1 MSNDR
6 LDLDNVFDPQ
16 KSNSPEAA
24 LEKAVSKSPKPVAGV
39 DHYPRR
45 TDIDPKAA
53 KRAERQVATMF
64 GLSAFSTILFV
75 VAYVTIDASDRI
87 ALPLFGVTSTSNL
100 VLGLT
105 FGTAIFLIGVGA
117 IHWAKKLMSDVEL
130 VQERKEMKPK
140 IEDQQEALELAR
152 LGSQESGI
160 GERKL
165 IRRTLLGALG
175 LFPLPFIVMLR
186 DLGPAP
192 KGELNTTAWTGG
204 LPIVTDIAYQ
214 KIRPDDIPVGNLIS
228 AMPENILEIQ
238 HEEHTLN
245 ERGKSAIILVRMR
258 PEDIK
263 SQQGEGWDYQGIL
276 AFSKICTHAGC
287 PIALYEQR
295 THHLLCPCHQSIF
308 DLSDSGKAIFGP
320 ARRRLPQL
328 AIEVNREG
336 YLVARAGF
344 QEPIGPSFWE
354 RSS

>member
-1 MSNDR
+1 MTNDR
-6 LDLDNVFDPQ
+6 LDLDNVFDPD
-16 KSNSPEAA
+16 KNNSSETA
-24 LEKAVSKSPKPVAGV
+24 LEKSISKAPVVAPGIN
-39 DHYPRR
+39 HYPRR

-53 KRAERQVATMF
+53 KRAERQVAAMF
-64 GLSAFSTILFV
+64 ALSGFFTILFIV
-75 VAYVTIDASDRI
+75 GYVAIDATARI
-87 ALPLFGVTSTSNL
+87 SLPLFGVTSTSNL
-100 VLGLT
+100 FLGLT
-105 FGTAIFLIGVGA
+105 FGTAILLIGTGA

-130 VQERKEMKPK
+130 VQERKQMQPK
-140 IEDQQEALELAR
+140 IEDQQEALEMAR
-152 LGSQESGI
+152 IGAQESGI

-175 LFPLPFIVMLR
+175 LFPLPFVVMLR

-192 KGELNTTAWTGG
+192 RGELKSTAWTRG
-204 LPIVTDIAYQ
+204 LPIVTDISYQ
-214 KIRPDDIPVGNLIS
+214 KIRPDDIPVGNLVS

-238 HEEHTLN
+238 HQDHNLN

-258 PEDIK
+258 PEEIK

-308 DLSDSGKAIFGP
+308 DLSDSAQAIFGP

-328 AIEVNREG
+328 AIEVNSEG
-336 YLVARAGF
+336 YLVARADF
-344 QEPIGPSFWE
+344 QEPVGPSFWE
-354 RSS
+354 RS

>member
-1 MSNDR
+1 MSDDK
-6 LDLDNVFDPQ
+6 LDLDNIFDP
-16 KSNSPEAA
+16 
-24 LEKAVSKSPKPVAGV
+24 EKNNQPTNELVKTESKAPTLAKGI

-64 GLSAFSTILFV
+64 ALSGLFTILFI
-75 VAYVTIDASDRI
+75 VAYIAIPATSRI
-87 ALPLFGVTSTSNL
+87 SLPLFGVTSTSNL
-100 VLGLT
+100 FLGTT
-105 FGTAIFLIGVGA
+105 FGFAILLIGIGA
-117 IHWAKKLMSDVEL
+117 IHWAKKLMSDVEF
-130 VQERKEMKPK
+130 VQERKEIRPK
-140 IEDQQEALELAR
+140 LEDQQAALEMAR
-152 LGSQESGI
+152 IGGVESGI

-175 LFPLPFIVMLR
+175 LFPLPFLVLLR

-192 KGELNTTAWTGG
+192 RGELSTTAWTRG
-204 LPIVTDIAYQ
+204 LAVVTDIAYD
-214 KIRPDDIPVGNLIS
+214 KVRPEDIPVGNLIS

-258 PEDIK
+258 PEEIK

-308 DLSDSGKAIFGP
+308 DLSDSAQAIFGP
-320 ARRRLPQL
+320 ARRKLPQL
-328 AIEVNREG
+328 PIEINNEG
-336 YLVARAGF
+336 FIVARAGF
-344 QEPIGPSFWE
+344 QEPVGPSFWE
-354 RSS
+354 RS

>member
-1 MSNDR
+1 MSENK
-6 LDLDNVFDPQ
+6 LDLNNIFDPDENNQ
-16 KSNSPEAA
+16 SSSELAKPES
-24 LEKAVSKSPKPVAGV
+24 KAPTVAKGIN
-39 DHYPRR
+39 HYPRR

-64 GLSAFSTILFV
+64 GLSALFTILFI
-75 VAYVTIDASDRI
+75 VAYVAIPSSARI
-87 ALPLFGVTSTSNL
+87 SLPVFGVTSTSNL
-100 VLGLT
+100 ILGLT
-105 FGTAIFLIGVGA
+105 FGLAILLIGIGA

-130 VQERKEMKPK
+130 VQERKVMQPK
-140 IEDQQEALELAR
+140 LEEQQAALDLAR
-152 LGSQESGI
+152 VGGQESGI

-165 IRRTLLGALG
+165 IRRTLLGALS
-175 LFPLPFIVMLR
+175 LFPLPFVVMLR

-192 KGELNTTAWTGG
+192 RGELKETAWTRG
-204 LPIVTDIAYQ
+204 LAVVTDVAYE
-214 KIRPDDIPVGNLIS
+214 KIRPEDIPVGNLVS
-228 AMPENILEIQ
+228 AHPENIMEIQ
-238 HEEHTLN
+238 EEEHTLN
-245 ERGKSAIILVRMR
+245 ARGKSAIILVRMR
-258 PEDIK
+258 PEEIK

-308 DLSDSGKAIFGP
+308 DLSDSAKAIFGP

-328 AIEVNREG
+328 PIEVDIEG

-354 RSS
+354 RS

>member
-1 MSNDR
+1 MSDNK
-6 LDLDNVFDPQ
+6 LDLNNIFDPDKDNQ
-16 KSNSPEAA
+16 TPNEIV
-24 LEKAVSKSPKPVAGV
+24 KADSKAPTVAKGV
-39 DHYPRR
+39 NHYPRR

-64 GLSAFSTILFV
+64 GLSALFTILFV
-75 VAYVTIDASDRI
+75 VAYVAIPASSRI
-87 ALPLFGVTSTSNL
+87 SLPLFGITSTSNL
-100 VLGLT
+100 ILGLT
-105 FGTAIFLIGVGA
+105 FGLAILLIGIGA

-130 VQERKEMKPK
+130 VQERKAMQPK
-140 IEDQQEALELAR
+140 LEEQQAALDLVR
-152 LGSQESGI
+152 TGGQESGI

-165 IRRTLLGALG
+165 IRRTLLGALS
-175 LFPLPFIVMLR
+175 LFPLPFVVMLR

-192 KGELNTTAWTGG
+192 KGELTTTAWTGG
-204 LPIVTDIAYQ
+204 LAIVTDIAYE
-214 KIRPDDIPVGNLIS
+214 KIRPEDIPVGNLIS
-228 AMPENILEIQ
+228 AHPENIMEIQ
-238 HEEHTLN
+238 KEEHTLN
-245 ERGKSAIILVRMR
+245 ARGKSAIILVRMR

-308 DLSDSGKAIFGP
+308 DLSDSAQAIFGP

-328 AIEVNREG
+328 PIEVDSEG

-344 QEPIGPSFWE
+344 QEPVGPSFWE
-354 RSS
+354 RS

>member
-1 MSNDR
+1 MSNEK
-6 LDLDNVFDPQ
+6 LDLDNIFDPD
-16 KSNSPEAA
+16 KNGLPGSEII
-24 LEKAVSKSPKPVAGV
+24 KAESKAPVVAKNI

-45 TDIDPKAA
+45 TDIDPRAA
-53 KRAERQVATMF
+53 KRAERQVAAMF
-64 GLSAFSTILFV
+64 TLSGLFTILFV
-75 VAYVTIDASDRI
+75 VAYVAIPASSRV

-100 VLGLT
+100 ILGTT
-105 FGTAIFLIGVGA
+105 FGLAILLIGIGA

-130 VQERKEMKPK
+130 VQERKEIRPK
-140 IEDQQEALELAR
+140 LEEQQAAMELAR
-152 LGSQESGI
+152 IGADESGI
-160 GERKL
+160 KERKL
-165 IRRTLLGALG
+165 IRRSLLGALA
-175 LFPLPFIVMLR
+175 LFPLPFLVLLR

-192 KGELNTTAWTGG
+192 RGELRTTAWNRG
-204 LPIVTDIAYQ
+204 LAVVTDIAYE
-214 KIRPDDIPVGNLIS
+214 KVRPEDIPVGNLIS

-308 DLSDSGKAIFGP
+308 DLSDSAQAIFGP

-328 AIEVNREG
+328 PIEVDNEG
-336 YLVARAGF
+336 FIVARAGF
-344 QEPIGPSFWE
+344 QEPVGPSFWE
-354 RSS
+354 RS